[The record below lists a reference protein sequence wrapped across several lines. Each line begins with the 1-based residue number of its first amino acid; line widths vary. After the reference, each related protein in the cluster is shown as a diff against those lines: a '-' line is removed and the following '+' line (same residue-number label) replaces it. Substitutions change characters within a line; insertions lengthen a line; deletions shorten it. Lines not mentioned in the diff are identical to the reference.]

1 MENRALENVE
11 PVEVFKYFEE
21 ISSIPRG
28 SGNEK
33 GISDYLVSFAKKHK
47 LDVIQD
53 EALNVIMKK
62 PASRGYENSPGIVIQ
77 GHMDMVC
84 EKKPEVEHDFIKDP
98 IKLRVVDDML
108 YAEGTTLG
116 GDDGIAVAMGLAV
129 MASENIAHPPI
140 ELVVTTSEETGMD
153 GALALDPKNVSGKT
167 LINIDSEEE
176 GMLLVS
182 CAGGCSSKTNI
193 PIAWKDLNG
202 NLEPFSI
209 EIQGLKGGHSGAEI
223 HKGRANSNKL
233 LARLLKSLSPK
244 MSFNISYIKGG
255 SKHNAIAREAQAVIC
270 INGENKA
277 LLKDQVSKLEKIF
290 KDEFKTADPDLKVN
304 LKAAE
309 EKPKKIMDDATT
321 KNVVNF
327 LYLIPNGVQS
337 MSMDIENLVESSLN
351 LGVVQT
357 KDDSV
362 EIISSIRSSVGSIK
376 ENIFDTITA
385 IASLTNGK
393 VVAESAYP
401 EWKYNP
407 NSKIREIFIDVYEKL
422 FGKKPLVTAI
432 HAGLECALFE
442 EKFNGQLD
450 MISFGP
456 TMFGVHTADEHLS
469 IPSTQ
474 RTWKYLVEILKALKQ

>member
-1 MENRALENVE
+1 MGDRTLENLE

-21 ISSIPRG
+21 ISNIPRG

-33 GISDYLVSFAKKHK
+33 EISDYLVSFAKKHN

-53 EALNVIMKK
+53 KALNVIIKK
-62 PASRGYENSPGIVIQ
+62 PASRGYENSPGIIIQ

-84 EKKPEVEHDFIKDP
+84 EKKSGIEHDFMKDP

-108 YAEGTTLG
+108 YATGTTLG
-116 GDDGIAVAMGLAV
+116 GDDGIAVAMGLAIL
-129 MASENIAHPPI
+129 ASESIAHPQI

-153 GALALDPKNVSGKT
+153 GSLALDPKNVSGKT

-182 CAGGCSSKTNI
+182 CAGGCSSRTNI
-193 PIAWKDLNG
+193 PIIWEDMNRNFDA
-202 NLEPFSI
+202 FVI
-209 EIQGLKGGHSGAEI
+209 EIEGLKGGHSGAEI

-233 LARLLKSLSPK
+233 LARLLKGLSSK
-244 MSFNISYIKGG
+244 IDFNISSINGG
-255 SKHNAIAREAQAVIC
+255 SKQNAIAREARTVIC
-270 INGENKA
+270 VNNKDRS
-277 LLKDQVSKLEKIF
+277 LLKEQVFSFEKIF
-290 KDEFKTADPDLKVN
+290 KEEFKKADPDLKVN
-304 LKAAE
+304 LKTAG
-309 EKPKKIMDDATT
+309 EKPKKDLNNETT
-321 KNVVNF
+321 KNVINF
-327 LYLIPNGVQS
+327 LYLVPNGVQS
-337 MSMDIENLVESSLN
+337 MSMDIEGLVESSLN
-351 LGVVQT
+351 LGIVQT
-357 KDDSV
+357 KENSV

-385 IASLTNGK
+385 IANLTNGK
-393 VVAESAYP
+393 VVAESPYP
-401 EWKYNP
+401 EWKYNSD
-407 NSKIREIFIDVYEKL
+407 SKIREIFIDVYEKL
-422 FGKKPLVTAI
+422 FEKKPLVTAI

-474 RTWKYLVEILKALKQ
+474 RTWKYLVEILKALK

>member
-1 MENRALENVE
+1 MGDRILENVE
-11 PVEVFKYFEE
+11 PVEVFRYFEE
-21 ISSIPRG
+21 ISNIPRG
-28 SGNEK
+28 SGNERE
-33 GISDYLVSFAKKHK
+33 ISDYLVSFAKKHN
-47 LDVIQD
+47 LYVIQD
-53 EALNVIMKK
+53 EALNVVVKK
-62 PASRGYENSPGIVIQ
+62 PGSRGYENSPGVIIQ

-84 EKKPEVEHDFIKDP
+84 EKKSGIEHDFMKDP
-98 IKLRVVDDML
+98 IKLKVADDML
-108 YAEGTTLG
+108 YAAGTTLG

-129 MASENIAHPPI
+129 LASENIDHPPI

-176 GMLLVS
+176 GILLVS
-182 CAGGCSSKTNI
+182 CAGGCSARTSI
-193 PIAWKDLNG
+193 PIAWKNIDKNFVPYV
-202 NLEPFSI
+202 LEI
-209 EIQGLKGGHSGAEI
+209 EGLKGGHSGSEI

-233 LARLLKSLSPK
+233 LARLLKSLSSK
-244 MSFNISYIKGG
+244 INFNMSSIEGG
-255 SKHNAIAREAQAVIC
+255 SKHNAIAREAKAVIC
-270 INGENKA
+270 VNKRDES
-277 LLKDQVSKLEKIF
+277 LLKEEVSNLEKIF
-290 KDEFKTADPDLKVN
+290 KAEFKTADPDLKVN

-309 EKPKKIMDDATT
+309 EIPKRVMSAETSENI
-321 KNVVNF
+321 VNF

-337 MSMDIENLVESSLN
+337 MSMDIEGLVESSLN

-357 KDDSV
+357 KENGV
-362 EIISSIRSSVGSIK
+362 EAISSIRSSVGSIK
-376 ENIFDTITA
+376 ENILNTIIATA
-385 IASLTNGK
+385 DLNNGK
-393 VVAESAYP
+393 VTVEAAYP

-407 NSKIREIFIDVYEKL
+407 DSKIREVFIDVYERL

-474 RTWKYLVEILKALKQ
+474 RTWKYLVQVLKSLK

>member
-1 MENRALENVE
+1 MEHRTLEKVE

-21 ISSIPRG
+21 ISNIPRG

-33 GISDYLVSFAKKHK
+33 EISDYLISFATRYN
-47 LDVIQD
+47 LDAIQD
-53 EALNVIMKK
+53 KALNVIIKK
-62 PASRGYENSPGIVIQ
+62 SASKGYEASPGIIIQ

-84 EKKPEVEHDFIKDP
+84 EKKSGTEHDFMKDP

-108 YAEGTTLG
+108 YATDTTLG

-129 MASENIAHPPI
+129 LASENIAHPPI
-140 ELVVTTSEETGMD
+140 ELVVTTDEETGMD

-176 GMLLVS
+176 GVLLVS
-182 CAGGCSSKTNI
+182 CAGGCSAKINI
-193 PIAWKDLNG
+193 PITWNNMDNDF
-202 NLEPFSI
+202 NTYTI
-209 EIQGLKGGHSGAEI
+209 EIEGLKGGHSGSEI

-233 LARLLKSLSPK
+233 LARLLKNLSSK
-244 MSFNISYIKGG
+244 INYSISSIKGG
-255 SKHNAIAREAQAVIC
+255 SKHNVIACEANAVIC
-270 INGENKA
+270 VNDKDKA
-277 LLKDQVSKLEKIF
+277 LLKDLVSILEKIF
-290 KDEFKTADPDLKVN
+290 KDEFNRTDPDLKVN

-309 EKPKKIMDDATT
+309 EVPKRVMDAKTVENIID
-321 KNVVNF
+321 F

-337 MSMDIENLVESSLN
+337 MSMDIEGLVESSLN

-357 KDDSV
+357 KEDGI

-376 ENIFDTITA
+376 ENIFNTIVA
-385 IASLTNGK
+385 IASVTNGT

-407 NSKIREIFIDVYEKL
+407 DSKIREVFIDVYEKL

-456 TMFGVHTADEHLS
+456 TMFGVHTAEEHLS

-474 RTWKYLVEILKALKQ
+474 TIWKYLVEVLKALK